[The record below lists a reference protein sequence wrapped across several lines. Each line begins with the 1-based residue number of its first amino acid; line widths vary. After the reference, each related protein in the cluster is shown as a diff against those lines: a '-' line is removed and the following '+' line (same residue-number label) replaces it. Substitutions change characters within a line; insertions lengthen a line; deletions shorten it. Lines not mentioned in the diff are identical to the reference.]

1 MRFLTI
7 DVIKKHLNL
16 DANFNDDNALLE
28 MYGEAAEDMVENL
41 VDNSLENIIAEQD
54 SGSLPKPLLAAMLLL
69 VGNLYLIRESVSQV
83 NFQEVPH
90 GLKMMIDL
98 YKDWSKKSY

>member
-7 DVIKKHLNL
+7 DLIKKHLNL
-16 DANFNDDNALLE
+16 DANFNNDNALLE

-41 VDNSLENIIAEQD
+41 VDDSLENIIAEQD

-83 NFQEVPH
+83 NFQEVPN

-98 YKDWSKKSY
+98 YKNWSKKS